1 MTWLVGPLFLWN
13 FHRGRAAERPWP
25 FCLLDFLGFGGNQR
39 LKPGGV
45 GWHLRWGKCLGRRCW
60 HAKKI
65 GPSLCNDVMFWTM
78 VSWACNGKDFV
89 LFSLGSFMEIRNIFL
104 QHIYVSSWDKNV
116 TKLHMCNMLKCSCRL
131 SLGSSGMLHFF
142 WVCWQIRYTL
152 GCMNPCNWDSRK
164 PQAGYQPCRRFT
176 AGWRCENPMR
186 PRGLMMI
193 PFFLPAKNFQ
203 SSTMVIMIDHKVSY
217 IILLRACRQHDSWT
231 HLCMICF
238 QCIIAIVIH
247 VSIVYPHFITVCF
260 HLFQSKLFEVV
271 GRLLVDTHP
280 EVKHSPWTMVVF
292 QSTFGKTYF

>member
-1 MTWLVGPLFLWN
+1 M
-13 FHRGRAAERPWP
+13 ER
-25 FCLLDFLGFGGNQR
+25 
-39 LKPGGV
+39 
-45 GWHLRWGKCLGRRCW
+45 
-60 HAKKI
+60 I
-65 GPSLCNDVMFWTM
+65 
-78 VSWACNGKDFV
+78 
-89 LFSLGSFMEIRNIFL
+89 LFSLVWGASWKYGTFFL

-116 TKLHMCNMLKCSCRL
+116 AKLHMCNMLICSCRL
-131 SLGSSGMLHFF
+131 SLGSFGMLQLLG
-142 WVCWQIRYTL
+142 VLANKIGTL
-152 GCMNPCNWDSRK
+152 GCMNP
-164 PQAGYQPCRRFT
+164 PQLGFPEAPSSAMSAMCWGYQPCRRFT

-292 QSTFGKTYF
+292 QSYFPFGKTYF